1 MNRFRLTI
9 AKLNSEL
16 AVVQDKTANL
26 SDSALNSLFLSN
38 CLNDSQKTIIQEI
51 VNSSK
56 APKPNN
62 RRYSENW
69 ILLCILLKIR

>member
-16 AVVQDKTANL
+16 AVFHNKTADL
-26 SDSALNSLFLSN
+26 SDSALNSLFISN
-38 CLNDSQKTIIQEI
+38 RLNDSQKTIIQEI

-56 APKPNN
+56 APKSNN

>member
-1 MNRFRLTI
+1 MNRFRLSF
-9 AKLNSEL
+9 AKLNSKL
-16 AVVQDKTANL
+16 AVIQNNAASL
-26 SDSALNSLFLSN
+26 SDSALNTLFLSN
-38 CLNDSQKTIIQEI
+38 SLNDSQKTIIQEI
-51 VNSSK
+51 VNSSR

>member
-1 MNRFRLTI
+1 MFRLTI
-9 AKLNSEL
+9 AKLNSVL
-16 AVVQDKTANL
+16 AVVQNKTANL
-26 SDSALNSLFLSN
+26 SDSTLNTLFVSHN
-38 CLNDSQKTIIQEI
+38 YNDSQKTIIQEI

-62 RRYSENW
+62 KRYSENI